1 MFLNVI
7 CAVAVFLLLV
17 GVCWGLLGGGLVQ
30 LVLWESYSSILSG

>member
-17 GVCWGLLGGGLVQ
+17 GVCWGLLGGLVQ
-30 LVLWESYSSILSG
+30 LILWESYSSILSG